1 MNNSLKLPSDA
12 TLFTQAQR
20 EAVVNYLSTLP
31 LENLRARQTILEKEI
46 ILATERQLDQ
56 VLKNLQ
62 VKQELLRVAVE
73 KKEFPT

>member
-1 MNNSLKLPSDA
+1 MNSLKLPRDA

-31 LENLRARQTILEKEI
+31 LENLRERQTILEKEI